1 MRRLLVAAAG
11 VFVVVTAC
19 SSALAWEVMT
29 PWQRAY
35 LTPELE
41 AEIAA
46 GVPRATLWGRQVP
59 ILRVA
64 VMLPNQRGQFEWYV
78 LPPET
83 VRKELQGVYPTP
95 LGALAERL
103 LTLAAAQTALL
114 LAALYTALRAVVRV
128 SRQHAGAPISAPGSR
143 P

>member
-1 MRRLLVAAAG
+1 MRRFLAAATA
-11 VFVVVTAC
+11 VFVVITVS
-19 SSALAWEVMT
+19 SSALAWQVMT
-29 PWQRAY
+29 HWQRSY

-46 GVPRATLWGRQVP
+46 GVPHAMLRGREVP

-78 LPPET
+78 LPPEA
-83 VRKELQGVYPTP
+83 VRKELQGVYPIP
-95 LGALAERL
+95 LGALAERAL
-103 LTLAAAQTALL
+103 ALAAAQTIVL
-114 LAALYTALRAVVRV
+114 LAALYTALRAAVRTA
-128 SRQHAGAPISAPGSR
+128 RQQAGAPIQMPGSR